1 MFTNFRRVL
10 NHQQHLAGHQHQRG
24 AWDDD
29 RLEKMPAAT
38 ASASS
43 LVENLG
49 KTLPPHFQQAQAT
62 LANHR
67 KNIVSLHRLH
77 ASCATLTQDTPKGTK
92 LVGEKAFNDVF
103 LACLNRVL
111 GIKRGVANADRAIKF
126 VAGYCTCELPFFL
139 FRVQKNRPE
148 KPLTICHRC
157 PRAVQAGTPSSE
169 QRGWRRGRRGRGRR
183 GHDGDALCNDPS
195 QASSPRVRSQEQEC
209 EAALLPDCCAPHQW
223 ARIDGR

>member
-1 MFTNFRRVL
+1 MVVSIRGRGREELQCRWDEVAPNNSNKIEKRTRLFEFRLKREAQCSKFLSFIRHLSSDETQTRVYQLPTRFGPPTTLKPDTNT
-10 NHQQHLAGHQHQRG
+10 NED
-24 AWDDD
+24 WDDD

-49 KTLPPHFQQAQAT
+49 KTLPPHFQQAQLT

-111 GIKRGVANADRAIKF
+111 GIKRGVANADRTIKF
-126 VAGYCTCELPFFL
+126 VAGYCTCELPFSL
-139 FRVQKNRPE
+139 FRLQKNR
-148 KPLTICHRC
+148 
-157 PRAVQAGTPSSE
+157 
-169 QRGWRRGRRGRGRR
+169 
-183 GHDGDALCNDPS
+183 
-195 QASSPRVRSQEQEC
+195 
-209 EAALLPDCCAPHQW
+209 
-223 ARIDGR
+223 